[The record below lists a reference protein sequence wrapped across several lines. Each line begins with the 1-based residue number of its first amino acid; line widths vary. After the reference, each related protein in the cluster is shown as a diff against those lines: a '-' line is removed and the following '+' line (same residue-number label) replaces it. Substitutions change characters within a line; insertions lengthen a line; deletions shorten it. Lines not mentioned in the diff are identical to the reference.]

1 MTAIK
6 LTTRRIE
13 KVWGRHKLSPW
24 FPDAPADGEPVGE
37 IWYEMPGVP
46 ADAPELLVKFLFT
59 SEKLSIQ
66 VHPDDAAAQAAGYP
80 RGKDEAWVV
89 LDVEPHATIGLGLT
103 RQSTREELRAGALD
117 GSIEQLVDWRPAK
130 AGDVIYSPAGTV
142 HALGPGLAIVEIQQ
156 NVDLT
161 YRLYDYGRP
170 RELHLDEGIAVSDPE
185 PFTRVDTPR
194 DLGEG
199 RTQLVDGPAFRL
211 ERWQGVSDRFID
223 GPVWLVALTGHGT
236 IGGGAYGPGE
246 VWYSDGGALYE
257 PDEPTELLVA
267 YPRIAAASGSAVTG

>member
-1 MTAIK
+1 MAIK

-13 KVWGRHKLSPW
+13 KVWGRHRLSPW
-24 FPDAPADGEPVGE
+24 FTDAPEGGEPVGE
-37 IWYEMPGVP
+37 IWYEMPDVP

-66 VHPDDAAAQAAGYP
+66 VHPDDAAARAAGYP

-103 RQSTREELRAGALD
+103 RQATREELRAGALD
-117 GSIEQLVDWRPAK
+117 GSIEALVDWRPAK

-170 RELHLDEGIAVSDPE
+170 RELHLDAGIAVSDPE

-194 DLGEG
+194 ELGEG

-211 ERWQGVSDRFID
+211 ERWRGGGDAKVE
-223 GPVWLVALTGHGT
+223 GPAWLVALA
-236 IGGGAYGPGE
+236 GGGLIDGDAFGAGE
-246 VWYSDGGALYE
+246 VWYSEGGAKLE
-257 PDEPTELLVA
+257 RAGDSELLVA
-267 YPRIAAASGSAVTG
+267 YPRIARSSRSEVTG

>member
-24 FPDAPADGEPVGE
+24 FPDAPAGGEPVGE

-66 VHPDDAAAQAAGYP
+66 VHPDDEAARAAGYP

-89 LDVEPHATIGLGLT
+89 LDAEPHASIGLGLT
-103 RQSTREELRAGALD
+103 RRATRDELRAGALD
-117 GSIEQLVDWRPAK
+117 GSIETLVDWRKAK

-170 RELHLDEGIAVSDPE
+170 RELHLDAGVAVSDPA

-194 DLGEG
+194 DLGDG

-211 ERWQGVSDRFID
+211 ERWQGGGLTLVE
-223 GPVWLVALTGHGT
+223 GPAWLVMLAGQGLF
-236 IGGGAYGPGE
+236 GGGAYGPGE
-246 VWYSDGGALYE
+246 VWYSDGGAPL
-257 PDEPTELLVA
+257 DRSDDSLLLVA
-267 YPRIAAASGSAVTG
+267 YPRIARSSGSAVTG

>member
-1 MTAIK
+1 MATK
-6 LTTRRIE
+6 LTTRRID

-66 VHPDDAAAQAAGYP
+66 VHPDDAAAQAAGYA
-80 RGKDEAWVV
+80 RGKDEAWLV
-89 LDVEPHATIGLGLT
+89 LDAEPHATIGLGLT
-103 RQSTREELRAGALD
+103 RPATRDELRAGALD
-117 GSIEQLVDWRPAK
+117 GSIEQLVDWRPVK
-130 AGDVIYSPAGTV
+130 AGDIFYSPAGTV

-170 RELHLDEGIAVSDPE
+170 RELHLDAGIAVSDPV

-194 DLGEG
+194 DLGDG
-199 RTQLVDGPAFRL
+199 RTQVVDGPAFRM
-211 ERWQGVSDRFID
+211 ERW
-223 GPVWLVALTGHGT
+223 T
-236 IGGGAYGPGE
+236 GGGDAVVEGPSWVTVLAGSGRCDGEAYASGE
-246 VWYSDGGALYE
+246 VWHADAASRWQRSADSD
-257 PDEPTELLVA
+257 LLIA
-267 YPRIAAASGSAVTG
+267 YPRIARSSNSAVTG